1 MSDNF
6 KIFSKKW
13 NYDKM
18 MSWNKPMEH
27 TGTNCGELAISYLGL
42 TSSDVCIRDSYYN
55 IKRGNYGRS
64 TDEITKFI
72 SANSS
77 TFRVDTE
84 EYNLNICDFLENDG
98 RLAKLIGNNRE
109 TMVLI
114 TNHKQKI
121 GHYVILCVINDKSI
135 VKDDDFKIHLIDP
148 SLSKYYSGSEL
159 VNYLKENHFYSA
171 KKGLNL
177 FFLEIRGKKRVRNA
191 SPRSAPSAA
200 PQTTAVLV
208 PTKTKSKSKSP
219 ESKVKSKTSLSK
231 VVYKIKSKL
240 SSKKPLK
247 TTQSKIMNNRKAT
260 KKTKAITS
268 RVEKKKKLQTLINQ
282 FEGIKL

>member
-1 MSDNF
+1 MSSNF

-18 MSWNKPMEH
+18 MSWNKPLEH

-55 IKRGNYGRS
+55 IKRGNYGRH

-114 TNHKQKI
+114 TNHKYKI

-148 SLSKYYSGSEL
+148 SLSKYYSGAEL

-177 FFLEIRGKKRVRNA
+177 FFLEIRGKKRVRSA
-191 SPRSAPSAA
+191 SPRSAPSVA
-200 PQTTAVLV
+200 PKPTAVLV
-208 PTKTKSKSKSP
+208 TKKVETAKSKTKSK
-219 ESKVKSKTSLSK
+219 TNLSK
-231 VVYKIKSKL
+231 VVYRIKNKMG
-240 SSKKPLK
+240 SKKVFK
-247 TTQSKIMNNRKAT
+247 TTQTKINKNKNAT
-260 KKTKAITS
+260 KKPKALTS
-268 RVEKKKKLQTLINQ
+268 RVEKKKKIQTLINKI
-282 FEGIKL
+282 EGIKL